1 MKIHWLKRKGGLQ
14 LVLFFGGFACDENLL
29 ARVNIPSGCDVAM
42 LYDYRDFDFE
52 MPQLNYEHVSVIAW
66 SFGVWVAEYWRDMI
80 PENSDWTAINGSLYP
95 VDDVRGIPQLVFEK
109 TVENFDEAAKE
120 KFFRRVCGGAR
131 QYEENRSLLSNR
143 SAAALKAELEFLGKA
158 FKSEHINDGRW
169 ETAVASSSDKIFPLE
184 NMKNAWGAAV
194 SVADGEHLNLKAF
207 DAAFAAADRRA
218 GKIRAAFEKHMRDYE
233 ENAVVQREISD
244 QLSELI
250 EEHMPS
256 KSVGNVL
263 EIGCGTGFLT
273 RALLP
278 KIEYSHWWLNDLSE
292 DMCRYAARHLHDNFD
307 ILAGDILSSMPDAKL
322 DLIVSA
328 SCFQWIEDLE
338 KLIGRI
344 RDWSNPDSI
353 LAFSTFGESNFFQ
366 LRQLGIEGLKYYSL
380 EETSEILKRAGYE
393 VLHIS
398 EDRVDMVFDSPLD
411 VLRHIKITGV
421 NGGFAEF
428 WTPAMAKQF
437 SAQYEKHFNDG
448 DSVTLT
454 YHPVLV
460 VAKKI

>member
-1 MKIHWLKRKGGLQ
+1 MQELLFPAAAGVDMTVSGVLTCLAFS
-14 LVLFFGGFACDENLL
+14 LVLGMFLSITYIFSHKSKGYISTFPAAMVLL
-29 ARVNIPSGCDVAM
+29 SPLMAGVTVIINSNVA
-42 LYDYRDFDFE
+42 
-52 MPQLNYEHVSVIAW
+52 
-66 SFGVWVAEYWRDMI
+66 
-80 PENSDWTAINGSLYP
+80 TAISL
-95 VDDVRGIPQLVFEK
+95 
-109 TVENFDEAAKE
+109 
-120 KFFRRVCGGAR
+120 GGALALLR
-131 QYEENRSLLSNR
+131 IRSYPKDTSDIISLLFS
-143 SAAALKAELEFLGKA
+143 LVIG
-158 FKSEHINDGRW
+158 
-169 ETAVASSSDKIFPLE
+169 
-184 NMKNAWGAAV
+184 
-194 SVADGEHLNLKAF
+194 
-207 DAAFAAADRRA
+207 
-218 GKIRAAFEKHMRDYE
+218 
-233 ENAVVQREISD
+233 
-244 QLSELI
+244 
-250 EEHMPS
+250 
-256 KSVGNVL
+256 
-263 EIGCGTGFLT
+263 IGCGTGFLT